1 MFTDA
6 SDRRTFTDRRL
17 VVGAVGGFDLKR
29 DSGERGGWLV
39 EKNWKISAVFL
50 ALVVL
55 GGCGGVNGTAEC
67 WPDEPVI
74 TRGGDGR
81 CFEGG
86 QPGFYR
92 QDRVWVYPR

>member
-55 GGCGGVNGTAEC
+55 GGCGGVE
-67 WPDEPVI
+67 
-74 TRGGDGR
+74 RFGGMLAGR
-81 CFEGG
+81 AGDHAG
-86 QPGFYR
+86 
-92 QDRVWVYPR
+92 W